1 MGEVPG
7 DLRLHHWWGYI
18 TCIRLTSTLRE
29 KSLAII
35 VCLGWLR
42 DIIRNIIVITGYKVR
57 YLRFLRESS
66 LAPIAYVDWWRDIT
80 RSVRLTSML

>member
-1 MGEVPG
+1 MWEKSLATFVYIS
-7 DLRLHHWWGYI
+7 WWGYI

-35 VCLGWLR
+35 VCLGLLR

-66 LAPIAYVDWWRDIT
+66 LAPIAYVDW
-80 RSVRLTSML
+80 